1 MSLSHMSLF
10 EYYKL
15 NFSLAQHHKW
25 SIGEIEN
32 MMPWER
38 ETYVALLIQ
47 WVEEENE
54 RQKNSHR

>member
-1 MSLSHMSLF
+1 MSLF

-25 SIGEIEN
+25 SISEIEN